1 MPWWL
6 TLAATLALVLAAA
19 KAHGRQVRLEREQ
32 QGFFS
37 VDFRSQNP
45 PEVEAIW
52 RSDRRVFWPLLV
64 AFACGVTGALAWSWS
79 STGIPPGADEL
90 AIYSGWAFTAS
101 FVLAGLASWLRLA
114 RREGRDA
121 VWQRAA
127 QRGSIGW
134 WALVAGAAALVA
146 STLRF

>member
-32 QGFFS
+32 QGFFT
-37 VDFRSQNP
+37 VDFRAANP

-64 AFACGVTGALAWSWS
+64 VSACGVMGALAWGWS
-79 STGIPPGADEL
+79 STGIPPGADEI
-90 AIYSGWAFTAS
+90 AIYLGWAVAAAFM
-101 FVLAGLASWLRLA
+101 LAGLVSWLRLA
-114 RREGRDA
+114 RREGGDGA
-121 VWQRAA
+121 WQRAA
-127 QRGSIGW
+127 YRGSLGW
-134 WALVAGAAALVA
+134 WALVAVAAALVA
-146 STLRF
+146 STMRF